1 MLPAPAEGSPVAACS
16 RQCTWAARHI
26 QQQQP
31 PTEKFAS
38 SKMQC
43 PLGRAEGRGSGHK
56 SMPRRACVPRG
67 LECER
72 LVCQSRDVSP
82 YAYRQRNDPAP
93 YGAVRPSVFGCGNLR
108 RIVRTFGWSPRA
120 TLARPFVNQF
130 ITGKLPDDSHSAR
143 QTGGRV
149 RGRGPRPGAALG
161 GRGSRRARSRGTAP
175 RAQPY
180 GSPPVVARPPRST
193 IR

>member
-93 YGAVRPSVFGCGNLR
+93 LSLR
-108 RIVRTFGWSPRA
+108 RGAPECVWLRKFETYRSDVRLVAARDTRA
-120 TLARPFVNQF
+120 AIVNQL
-130 ITGKLPDDSHSAR
+130 LPVNYR
-143 QTGGRV
+143 TIRIRRGGRV
-149 RGRGPRPGAALG
+149 RGRAPPLGGEGAGEPGPVGPRRAP
-161 GRGSRRARSRGTAP
+161 SRTVVRQSSRG
-175 RAQPY
+175 RR
-180 GSPPVVARPPRST
+180 GLR
-193 IR
+193 

>member
-16 RQCTWAARHI
+16 RQCTSWAARHI

-120 TLARPFVNQF
+120 SLARPLSIVNHEF
-130 ITGKLPDDSHSAR
+130 MTGKLPDDSHSAR
-143 QTGGRV
+143 RT
-149 RGRGPRPGAALG
+149 GPRPGAALG
-161 GRGSRRARSRGTAP
+161 GRGSRRAVLRDRAQSRTVVRQSSRG
-175 RAQPY
+175 RR
-180 GSPPVVARPPRST
+180 GLR
-193 IR
+193 

>member
-82 YAYRQRNDPAP
+82 YAYRQRDDPAP
-93 YGAVRPSVFGCGNLR
+93 YDAVRPSVFGCGNLR
-108 RIVRTFGWSPRA
+108 RIVTDVRFTFGWSPRA
-120 TLARPFVNQF
+120 TLARLCQS
-130 ITGKLPDDSHSAR
+130 IYTGRFGEADGSAA
-143 QTGGRV
+143 GR
-149 RGRGPRPGAALG
+149 RPWGA
-161 GRGSRRARSRGTAP
+161 REPESRPAGATAP
-175 RAQPY
+175 RARA
-180 GSPPVVARPPRST
+180 VR
-193 IR
+193 

>member
-93 YGAVRPSVFGCGNLR
+93 LSLR
-108 RIVRTFGWSPRA
+108 RGAPECVWLRKFETYRSDVRLVAARDTRA
-120 TLARPFVNQF
+120 AIVNQF

-143 QTGGRV
+143 RT
-149 RGRGPRPGAALG
+149 GPRPGAALG

-180 GSPPVVARPPRST
+180 DGPPVVARPPRST

>member
-16 RQCTWAARHI
+16 RQCTSWAARHI

-120 TLARPFVNQF
+120 TLARPLSINLLPVNYRT
-130 ITGKLPDDSHSAR
+130 IR
-143 QTGGRV
+143 IRRGGRV
-149 RGRGPRPGAALG
+149 RGRAPPLGGEGAGEPGPVGPRRAP
-161 GRGSRRARSRGTAP
+161 SRTVVRQSSRG
-175 RAQPY
+175 RR
-180 GSPPVVARPPRST
+180 GLR
-193 IR
+193 

>member
-93 YGAVRPSVFGCGNLR
+93 YGAVRPSVSVFGCGNLR

-120 TLARPFVNQF
+120 TLARPLSINLLPVNYRT
-130 ITGKLPDDSHSAR
+130 IR
-143 QTGGRV
+143 IRRGGRV
-149 RGRGPRPGAALG
+149 RGRAPPFRGAREPESRPAGPRPE
-161 GRGSRRARSRGTAP
+161 
-175 RAQPY
+175 PY

>member
-1 MLPAPAEGSPVAACS
+1 MLPAPAEGSPVAERS
-16 RQCTWAARHI
+16 RQCTSWAARHI

-72 LVCQSRDVSP
+72 RVCVSLVMSRHI
-82 YAYRQRNDPAP
+82 AYVQRNDPAP

-108 RIVRTFGWSPRA
+108 RLVRTFGWSPTRD
-120 TLARPFVNQF
+120 T
-130 ITGKLPDDSHSAR
+130 
-143 QTGGRV
+143 
-149 RGRGPRPGAALG
+149 RGRRRAAASLSISIIILLIFTGRFGDADGSARPGAALG
-161 GRGSRRARSRGTAP
+161 GRRSRRAVLRD
-175 RAQPY
+175 RAQ
-180 GSPPVVARPPRST
+180 SRTVVRVVARPPRST